1 LNDRFIKGVI
11 AGTIAGLA
19 KNIPDI
25 FLHNVLKTSEKS
37 FWDYASIIV
46 SGRHPLGLFEQTYS
60 FFFEIIFSIFLG
72 LIYILLIP
80 YLKTNYNFL
89 RGAIYGG
96 IVWFAIRAWVVSF
109 QISPLLQEG
118 RNTMI
123 VNSLLSILFGIILEW
138 IIQLLLKKNQHEDVF
153 G

>member
-1 LNDRFIKGVI
+1 MNDRFIKGVI
-11 AGTIAGLA
+11 AGTIASIA
-19 KNIPDI
+19 KNIPDLL
-25 FLHNVLKTSEKS
+25 LHNVFMITEKS
-37 FWDYASIIV
+37 FWDYTSIIA
-46 SGRHPLGLFEQTYS
+46 SGKHPQGLFEHAYS

-72 LIYILLIP
+72 LTYTYLIP
-80 YLKTNYNFL
+80 YFKTNYNLL

-96 IVWFAIRAWVVSF
+96 IVWFAIRTWVVSF

-138 IIQLLLKKNQHEDVF
+138 IIQLLIKKNQHEDVIS
-153 G
+153 